1 MSVTAR
7 PGRGEDGTAVGMR
20 EPDPMAA
27 TVAARIEDL
36 YGQPLADLRTR
47 AADTPPGMLSALLD
61 ALSDLQF
68 AERRIDSERDRLRHL
83 AHPERAIGRAE
94 AGHILDCARRLA
106 DSVTVRDTQA
116 QTLTAVL
123 SSLHRV
129 PTPGTQASPAVP
141 APPPLPVPTAP
152 TR

>member
-1 MSVTAR
+1 MSESDT
-7 PGRGEDGTAVGMR
+7 TAV
-20 EPDPMAA
+20 A
-27 TVAARIEDL
+27 VAARIEDL
-36 YGQPLADLRTR
+36 YGRPLADLRTR
-47 AADTPPGMLSALLD
+47 AADSPPGMLSALLG
-61 ALSDLQF
+61 ALSDLEF
-68 AERRIDSERDRLRHL
+68 AERRIDFERDRLRQL
-83 AHPERAIGRAE
+83 SHPERTVGRAE

-129 PTPGTQASPAVP
+129 PAPEQPAVP